1 MDHPGNVR
9 VFKNVHEDPGPF
21 LEYAKNISL
30 WIGHNFLSYDYHI
43 VLKPL
48 LHLLIPLSSIL
59 DTLVVSRLLN
69 TNIEGGH
76 SIEAWA
82 HRLGGMS
89 KVGAEI
95 TDWSVPTELM
105 EQRCIN
111 DTLVNLRL
119 YNRFLRYLDNP
130 NWVESIKTEHEIA
143 ELCLILHDTG
153 FPFKKEEAQE
163 LKDKLLK
170 RLNDLDEEL
179 KAAFPPVP
187 KVIKVLTPRSTK
199 FGTINRTDFRWYDN
213 DDLSAFTVDAPFSL
227 IEWEEFNPGSTKQI
241 IERLNAAGWK
251 PTEKTKGHSELLKQL
266 SRSRGRVSDE
276 DKERLK
282 RFKEFG
288 WTISDENL
296 QTLPDTAPP
305 SSKFLVERL
314 LLSSRVSDLEEW
326 INLAKPAK
334 SGWKIHGQFNHIGAW
349 THRMS
354 HSKPNTANTPIPQHK
369 DDPSRLDVISDAINT
384 EMRTFWY
391 APKGF
396 RMIGTDADGIQM
408 RIFAH
413 YVNDSRLTEA
423 LIKGDKKNE
432 TDIHSVHK
440 RALGPACK
448 GRNPAKTFI
457 YAWLLGAG
465 VAKIAQILECSI
477 SEARE
482 AIDRFIEF
490 YPGLQELK
498 KSKIP
503 KDALRG
509 YFEGLDKRLV
519 VCDNEHLMLGGY
531 LQNGESIIMKRA
543 NILWRREADKL
554 KLPYWQINFVHDEWQ
569 TLTPDNDEISE
580 QVALLQR
587 EAIVAQGIEL
597 NLNCPLAANSK
608 MGYSWMDTH

>member
-1 MDHPGNVR
+1 MDHPDNIR
-9 VFKNVHEDPGPF
+9 VFKNVHEDPRPF
-21 LEYAKNISL
+21 LEYAKTVTL

-43 VLKPL
+43 VLRPL
-48 LHLLIPLSSIL
+48 LNLFLSLSSIL
-59 DTLVVSRLLN
+59 DTLVISRLLN

-82 HRLGGMS
+82 ARLGYT
-89 KVGAEI
+89 KVGADI

-105 EQRCIN
+105 EKRCVN
-111 DTLVNLRL
+111 DTLVNLKL
-119 YNRFLRYLDNP
+119 YNRFLRYLNNP
-130 NWVESIKTEHEIA
+130 NWKESIELEHGIA
-143 ELCLILHDTG
+143 QLCLILHDTG
-153 FPFKKEEAQE
+153 FPFKKEEAEE
-163 LKDKLLK
+163 LKDRLSK

-187 KVIKVLTPRSTK
+187 KVIKVLTPRATR
-199 FGTINRTDFRWYDN
+199 FGTINRTDFRWYNN

-227 IEWEEFNPGSTKQI
+227 IEWEEFNPGSVKQI
-241 IERLNAAGWK
+241 IERLNDAGWK
-251 PTEKTKGHSELLKQL
+251 PTEKTKGHSEFVKSI
-266 SRSRGRVSDE
+266 SRSRSKLSEE
-276 DKERLK
+276 DRLRYE
-282 RFKEFG
+282 RFKRYG
-288 WTISDENL
+288 WTISDDNL
-296 QTLPDTAPP
+296 KTLPASAP
-305 SSKFLVERL
+305 KAAQFLVERL
-314 LLSSRVSDLEEW
+314 LIASRVSDLEEW
-326 INLAKPAK
+326 IALAKPSK

-369 DDPSRLDVISDAINT
+369 DNPSRLDVISDEINT

-391 APKGF
+391 APKGY
-396 RMIGTDADGIQM
+396 RMVGTDADGIQM
-408 RIFAH
+408 RVFAH
-413 YVNDSRLTEA
+413 YVNDPRLTEA

-465 VAKIAQILECSI
+465 VAKIAQILECTNT
-477 SEARE
+477 EAKE
-482 AIDRFIEF
+482 AVDRFIEF

-498 KSKIP
+498 KHRIP

-519 VCDNEHLMLGGY
+519 ICDNEHLMLGGY
-531 LQNGESIIMKRA
+531 LQNGEAIIMKRA
-543 NILWRREADKL
+543 NLHWRREADKL

-569 TLTPDNDEISE
+569 TLVLDDMDVINEISK
-580 QVALLQR
+580 LQQ
-587 EAIVAQGIEL
+587 EAIVAQGQFL

-608 MGYSWMDTH
+608 FGYSWMATH

>member
-1 MDHPGNVR
+1 VDQPE
-9 VFKNVHEDPGPF
+9 NVHVFRDVHKNPEAF
-21 LEYAKNISL
+21 LAFAKTVTL
-30 WIGHNFLSYDYHI
+30 WIGHNFIGYDYYR
-43 VLKPL
+43 VLKP
-48 LHLLIPLSSIL
+48 IINFNVPLSSIL

-82 HRLGGMS
+82 HRLGGMT

-95 TDWSVPTELM
+95 TDWSEPTPLM
-105 EQRCIN
+105 EERCIN

-119 YNRFLRYLDNP
+119 YTRFLRYVGDVRWSEAISL
-130 NWVESIKTEHEIA
+130 EQQIA
-143 ELCLILHDTG
+143 ELCVFLHEVG
-153 FPFKKEEAQE
+153 FPFKKEEALVLQE
-163 LKDKLLK
+163 KLAK
-170 RLNDLDEEL
+170 RLYDLDEEL

-187 KVIKVLTPRSTK
+187 KIIKVLTPRATR
-199 FGTINRTDFRWYDN
+199 FGTINRTDFRWYN
-213 DDLSAFTVDAPFSL
+213 SDDLSAFTVDAPFSL
-227 IEWEEFNPGSTKQI
+227 VEWEEFNPASPKQI

-251 PTEKTKGHSELLKQL
+251 PTEKTKGHSELLKEL
-266 SRSRGRVSDE
+266 ARNRGRSNDG
-276 DKERLK
+276 DKERLE
-282 RFKEFG
+282 RFKTYG
-288 WTISDENL
+288 WTVSEDNL
-296 QTLPDTAPP
+296 RTLPDTAP
-305 SSKFLVERL
+305 SAARTLVERL

-326 INLAKPAK
+326 IALAKPAK
-334 SGWKIHGQFNHIGAW
+334 CGWKIHGTFTGIGAW
-349 THRMS
+349 THRMA

-369 DDPSRLDVISDAINT
+369 DNPSRLDVISDEINT

-413 YVNDSRLTEA
+413 YVNDPKLTDA

-440 RALGPACK
+440 RALGEVCK

-465 VAKIAQILECSI
+465 IAKVAQILECSN
-477 SEARE
+477 SEARD
-482 AIDRFIEF
+482 AIESFIRF

-498 KSKIP
+498 EHRIP
-503 KDALRG
+503 KDAARG

-531 LQNGESIIMKRA
+531 LQNGEQCIMKRA
-543 NILWRREADKL
+543 NILWRKWADEL
-554 KLPYWQINFVHDEWQ
+554 KLPYWQINFVHDEYQ
-569 TLTPDNDEISE
+569 TLVPDDDEIAE
-580 QVALLQR
+580 AVAKLQR
-587 EAIVAQGIEL
+587 DAIVAQGIKL

>member
-1 MDHPGNVR
+1 MH
-9 VFKNVHEDPGPF
+9 VFENVHLNPKPF
-21 LEYAKNISL
+21 IEFSKGVTL
-30 WIGHNFLSYDYHI
+30 WIGHNFISFDYYRVLHPILGVHLSI
-43 VLKPL
+43 T
-48 LHLLIPLSSIL
+48 SIL

-82 HRLGGMS
+82 HRLGGNLT
-89 KVGAEI
+89 KVGADI
-95 TDWSVPTELM
+95 TDWSVPTPLM
-105 EQRCIN
+105 KERCIN

-119 YNRFLRYLDNP
+119 YNRFLRYLSNP
-130 NWVESIKTEHEIA
+130 SWHKALELEHQVA
-143 ELCLILHDTG
+143 ELCVFLNQTG
-153 FPFKKEEAQE
+153 FPFKKEQAEQLHFRLANRLKE
-163 LKDKLLK
+163 LD
-170 RLNDLDEEL
+170 DEL
-179 KAAFPPVP
+179 KAAFPPIP
-187 KVIKVLTPRSTK
+187 KAIKVLSPRSTK
-199 FGTINRTDFRWYDN
+199 FGTINRSDFRWYKS
-213 DDLSAFTVDAPFSL
+213 DDLSAFTVDAPFT
-227 IEWEEFNPGSTKQI
+227 IFEWEEFNPGSTKQI

-251 PTEKTKGHSELLKQL
+251 PTEKTKGHSELLKEI
-266 SRSRGRVSDE
+266 SKRRVRVAD
-276 DKERLK
+276 DVKDRLERFRLY
-282 RFKEFG
+282 G
-288 WTISDENL
+288 WTVSEENL
-296 QTLPDTAPP
+296 RTLPDSAP
-305 SSKFLVERL
+305 SAAQSLVERL
-314 LLSSRVSDLEEW
+314 LLASRVSDLEEW
-326 INLAKPAK
+326 IALAKPSK

-369 DDPSRLDVISDAINT
+369 DNPSRLDVISDEINT
-384 EMRTFWY
+384 EMRTLWY
-391 APKGF
+391 APPGF

-413 YVNDSRLTEA
+413 YVNDARLTEA
-423 LIKGDKKNE
+423 LVTGDKKNE
-432 TDIHSVHK
+432 TDIHSVHR

-465 VAKIAQILECSI
+465 VAKIAQILECTN
-477 SEARE
+477 SEAKE
-482 AIDRFIEF
+482 AIDSFIGF

-498 KSKIP
+498 EHRIP

-531 LQNGESIIMKRA
+531 LQNGEQCIMKRA
-543 NILWRREADKL
+543 NILWRDNANKL

-569 TLTPDNDEISE
+569 TLVPDNDEIAE
-580 QVALLQR
+580 HVAKLQR

-608 MGYSWMDTH
+608 FGYSWMDTH